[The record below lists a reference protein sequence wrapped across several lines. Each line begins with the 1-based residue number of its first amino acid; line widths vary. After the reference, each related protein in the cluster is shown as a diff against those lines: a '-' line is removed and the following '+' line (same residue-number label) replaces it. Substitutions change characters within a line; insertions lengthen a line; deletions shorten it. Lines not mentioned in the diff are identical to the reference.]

1 VTRDRQNLAYGKLHG
16 LRRLLLRALPA
27 FTLASGVV
35 VYLSLQAPVS
45 RRDRIVILLILCA
58 VYTLV
63 LSALRMA
70 LLGAR
75 AIWAHVFGR
84 PDRAVGPLFPWEL
97 YLGLSG
103 LLVNLGLIA
112 AGYKDV
118 TVRESTWPMRLSE
131 PMGILILGL
140 VLAGIVPPFRR
151 LPFLRWME
159 APSWAPARNLVLGLL
174 LVTLLVPD
182 SAPPQA
188 VNASA
193 LPTVTKVARPP
204 LFIFGVDGADWQI
217 LRAAL
222 ATGRLPHIQEMA
234 SKGKTSSLDNEGY
247 GYSPPVWTSIITG
260 QSRHQH
266 QIYDFVTRRS
276 ILLERPLDAW
286 WEKIPPGFGVK
297 SVLNAL
303 TRIGVVDERVTDSRD
318 RKGPSL
324 WQVLSH
330 FGYRS
335 LVVNYL
341 MARPPDEING
351 VFLAPG
357 SPALEEAVAPLR
369 TVSLADLRGVKKQ
382 VLVEY
387 ELAADEFT
395 RSSTVTAGLL
405 QAEPFDVVTFYASWP
420 DWFNHLMSLEDYENV
435 LAGRFDRGV
444 PAALLLAYERMD
456 AFVGELRG
464 QMPQANILVISDHGV
479 GPGYRFRRRKL
490 QHLLGCPGIF
500 IAQGPDVSGS
510 GSVPPV
516 SMYDIA
522 PTVLAYYGL
531 PLAGDL
537 QGRARGDVLPS
548 ANNAAAAVASYNGA
562 VANRRGASGSD
573 DPESILRRLRALG
586 YVQ

>member
-1 VTRDRQNLAYGKLHG
+1 M
-16 LRRLLLRALPA
+16 RRLLLRALPA
-27 FTLASGVV
+27 FALASGLVL
-35 VYLSLQAPVS
+35 YLSFQAPVP
-45 RRDRIVILLILCA
+45 RRDRLVIIVILCT

-63 LSALRMA
+63 LSALRMI

-75 AIWAHVFGR
+75 AVWAHLLGK

-97 YLGLSG
+97 YLGLGG
-103 LLVNLGLIA
+103 LIVNLALIA

-118 TVRESTWPMRLSE
+118 TVRETTWPMRLNE

-140 VLAGIVPPFRR
+140 VLACLVPIFRR

-159 APSWAPARNLVLGLL
+159 ALSWAPARNLVLGLL
-174 LVTLLVPD
+174 LVTLLAPD
-182 SAPPQA
+182 TAPPLA
-188 VNASA
+188 VNAAA
-193 LPTVTKVARPP
+193 LPAVSKQSRRP
-204 LFIFGVDGADWQI
+204 LFIIGVDGADWEI

-222 ATGRLPHIQEMA
+222 ASGRLPHIQEMV
-234 SKGKTSSLDNEGY
+234 SKGRTTTLDNEGY

-286 WEKIPPGFGVK
+286 WEKIPPGFGIK
-297 SVLNAL
+297 STLNAL
-303 TRIGVVDERVTDSRD
+303 TRLGVIEERVTDSRD
-318 RKGPSL
+318 RRGPSL

-357 SPALEEAVAPLR
+357 SPALEEAIAPLR

-387 ELAADEFT
+387 ELAADEFS

-405 QAEPFDVVTFYASWP
+405 EAEPFDVVTFYASWP

-435 LAGRFDRGV
+435 LAGRFESGV
-444 PAALLLAYERMD
+444 PAALILAYERID
-456 AFVGELRG
+456 AFVGELRA
-464 QMPQANILVISDHGV
+464 QAPSANILVVSDHGV
-479 GPGYRFRRRKL
+479 GLGYKFRRRRL
-490 QHLLGCPGIF
+490 QHVLGCPGIF
-500 IAQGPDVSGS
+500 IAHGPDVPGS
-510 GSVPPV
+510 GPVPPL
-516 SMYDIA
+516 SMYDVA
-522 PTVLAYYGL
+522 PTVLAFYGI

-537 QGRARGDVLPS
+537 RGRARADILPGATDAS
-548 ANNAAAAVASYNGA
+548 AVVASYNGA